1 MPITPAAEPPV
12 APSAWS
18 SREPVTALTSE
29 RLAVLVQRAA
39 TRAGEVLFTATPS
52 AELDAIGSWQRLMD
66 LAWAGQVRAVREAY
80 DAVHGESAA
89 RGSFVADEVA
99 MALGVSV
106 RTGQSV
112 LGEALGVTELPGL
125 VEGVEDGVLSVRHV
139 RAVLDVL
146 CTTDLALHQ
155 QQLVVILALARFRGQ
170 TPGELRRLVTRLV
183 LSVDL
188 AAAEAR
194 KQVKNRRRN
203 VRFTALGDD
212 QASIT
217 ATGPLAMVEA
227 VRASLEATL
236 PLEREK
242 GDERSKDEREF
253 DLMVELLTGSTTPGS
268 WTASVVVP
276 FSTATGGDLELAE
289 VPGLGPV
296 LPSTAR
302 ELMDVAGETL
312 RIAVDD
318 EGAVLAVDRPGR
330 STDLA
335 AFVGAPVVADLG
347 SDAYRIPV
355 RLRRF
360 VQARDRT
367 CTFPGCTGTA
377 VTSDLDHRVPW
388 PTGPTS
394 SDNLHCLCRRH
405 HRAKQ
410 AAFTV
415 HLAPD
420 GSTVWSTRGWQF
432 VRRPLRW

>member
-1 MPITPAAEPPV
+1 MSIAPAADPPV

-18 SREPVTALTSE
+18 LREPVTALTSE

-52 AELDAIGSWQRLMD
+52 EELDAIGSWQRLMD

-80 DAVHGESAA
+80 DAVDGESAA

-99 MALGVSV
+99 LALGVSV

-146 CTTDLALHQ
+146 CTTDLVLHQ
-155 QQLVVILALARFRGQ
+155 QQLVVVLALARFRAQ

-194 KQVKNRRRN
+194 KQVKDRRRN

-227 VRASLEATL
+227 VR
-236 PLEREK
+236 
-242 GDERSKDEREF
+242 
-253 DLMVELLTGSTTPGS
+253 PG
-268 WTASVVVP
+268 A
-276 FSTATGGDLELAE
+276 ALD
-289 VPGLGPV
+289 GP
-296 LPSTAR
+296 R
-302 ELMDVAGETL
+302 
-312 RIAVDD
+312 AVGRRRRD
-318 EGAVLAVDRPGR
+318 AADR
-330 STDLA
+330 
-335 AFVGAPVVADLG
+335 
-347 SDAYRIPV
+347 
-355 RLRRF
+355 RR
-360 VQARDRT
+360 R
-367 CTFPGCTGTA
+367 
-377 VTSDLDHRVPW
+377 
-388 PTGPTS
+388 
-394 SDNLHCLCRRH
+394 
-405 HRAKQ
+405 
-410 AAFTV
+410 
-415 HLAPD
+415 
-420 GSTVWSTRGWQF
+420 
-432 VRRPLRW
+432 

>member
-1 MPITPAAEPPV
+1 
-12 APSAWS
+12 
-18 SREPVTALTSE
+18 
-29 RLAVLVQRAA
+29 
-39 TRAGEVLFTATPS
+39 
-52 AELDAIGSWQRLMD
+52 
-66 LAWAGQVRAVREAY
+66 
-80 DAVHGESAA
+80 
-89 RGSFVADEVA
+89 
-99 MALGVSV
+99 
-106 RTGQSV
+106 
-112 LGEALGVTELPGL
+112 
-125 VEGVEDGVLSVRHV
+125 
-139 RAVLDVL
+139 VLDVL
-146 CTTDLALHQ
+146 CTTDLGLHQ
-155 QQLVVILALARFRGQ
+155 QQLVVVLALARSRGQ

-194 KQVKNRRRN
+194 KKVKDRRRN

-227 VRASLEATL
+227 IRASLEATL
-236 PLEREK
+236 PLEREE
-242 GDERSKDEREF
+242 GDERSKDERKF
-253 DLMVELLTGSTTPGS
+253 DLLVELLTGSTMPGS

-276 FSTATGGDLELAE
+276 FSTATGGELELAE

-296 LPSTAR
+296 LPSMAR
-302 ELMDVAGETL
+302 ELMDVAGEML

-318 EGAVLAVDRPGR
+318 EGAVLALDCPGR
-330 STDLA
+330 SADLA
-335 AFVGAPVVADLG
+335 AFVSAPVVADLG
-347 SDAYRIPV
+347 TDAYRIPV

-388 PTGPTS
+388 PSGPTS

-410 AAFTV
+410 AVFTV
-415 HLAPD
+415 HLSPD
-420 GSTVWSTRGWQF
+420 GSTFWSTRGWQF
-432 VRRPLRW
+432 VRRPPRW